1 MADIRFEFRGTQ
13 YVLPAT
19 MAFRACEAIED
30 VASLGE
36 MLGWLQE
43 PRFAKLARCT
53 AILLRMAGA
62 HVTDEDVKAELLAA
76 YRDMR
81 HPAVFGAVMALHAVL
96 FDGVPEA
103 MKEGPAGKAAEGKP
117 DSPEQPL

>member
-36 MLGWLQE
+36 MLGWVQE

-62 HVTDEDVKAELLAA
+62 QVTDEEVKAELLAA

-81 HPAVFGAVMALHAVL
+81 HAAVFGAVMALHAVL

-103 MKEGPAGKAAEGKP
+103 AKEAPAGKAVEGKP
-117 DSPEQPL
+117 DSPKQPS